1 MNKYLKRQLKGRDDR
16 LRYDFLPSMIEIIDR
31 PASKLAGITMY
42 IITTLIVTTIIWA
55 YNAELDVAVTAV
67 GNVDTENALV
77 TLNVPTDGLICE
89 VNVNDGDYV
98 DKGDVICTLV
108 SDINVEEYGNNR
120 KIAEAIVLEND
131 VFVDGLNNLSQNE
144 IDILKK
150 KQLLAVMQNI
160 NNIEAKIESINTQLK
175 SGQKS
180 VQDKKVIASQAG
192 IYTLKDKLY
201 AGKMVNA
208 GDVMGYITCD
218 DNTYKF
224 TAYVDN
230 KEITQLNVG
239 NTVKLKIYAYDDTS
253 SEYIEGELIHLSDV
267 PVYIEGKGMAYL
279 VDIKLNK
286 IPDNIKTGME
296 GEIDIIV
303 GTRTVMDYFLE
314 PFRKGWN
321 DSLKEK

>member
-1 MNKYLKRQLKGRDDR
+1 MEYNLEVLKIQNKVYQELYDKYKEDDYTS
-16 LRYDFLPSMIEIIDR
+16 L
-31 PASKLAGITMY
+31 
-42 IITTLIVTTIIWA
+42 
-55 YNAELDVAVTAV
+55 
-67 GNVDTENALV
+67 
-77 TLNVPTDGLICE
+77 
-89 VNVNDGDYV
+89 
-98 DKGDVICTLV
+98 
-108 SDINVEEYGNNR
+108 DINVDEYGNNR

-253 SEYIEGELIHLSDV
+253 SEYIEGEIIHISDV
-267 PVYIEGKGMAYL
+267 PVNIEGKGMSYL